1 MDILYLRTINK
12 TKIYLK
18 KVNYMLTNY
27 LKNIKKST
35 QQPIHNYLINKKKV
49 IKLLNKLNQVKSY
62 HYEKT
67 IYYKF
72 EQFFHTVSFLN
83 RHLNHWLS
91 LQSILVNHYHF
102 NDHFDYNKNLNDIN
116 YNTILLLYDV
126 SDKKLILRDIIQIW
140 DDPSFTKDTQSK
152 ILLSLNPNQPLP
164 QNWDLDQ
171 LIETAILNNTNENN
185 QTLNVEP
192 LIKQT
197 RENFSKNQSLNL
209 DEILNYEKQ
218 SS

>member
-1 MDILYLRTINK
+1 MDISYLRTINK

-18 KVNYMLTNY
+18 KVNYMLTSY

-72 EQFFHTVSFLN
+72 EQFFKTVSFLN
-83 RHLNHWLS
+83 MHLNHWLS
-91 LQSILVNHYHF
+91 LQSILVNHYQF
-102 NDHFDYNKNLNDIN
+102 NDRFDYNKNLNDIN
-116 YNTILLLYDV
+116 YNTIFLLYQV
-126 SDKKLILRDIIQIW
+126 SDKKLILRDIIEVW
-140 DDPSFTKDTQSK
+140 DDPSFSEETKSK
-152 ILLSLNPNQPLP
+152 ILFLLNPNEPLP
-164 QNWDLDQ
+164 KNWDLDDI
-171 LIETAILNNTNENN
+171 IETAILNNTNEDD
-185 QTLNVEP
+185 QKLNVEP

-209 DEILNYEKQ
+209 DELLKQ
-218 SS
+218 NQ

>member
-1 MDILYLRTINK
+1 MDISYLRTINK

-18 KVNYMLTNY
+18 KVNYMLTSY

-35 QQPIHNYLINKKKV
+35 QSPIQNYLINKKKV

-72 EQFFHTVSFLN
+72 EQFFKTVSFLN
-83 RHLNHWLS
+83 IHLNHWLS

-102 NDHFDYNKNLNDIN
+102 NDNFDYNKNLNDIN
-116 YNTILLLYDV
+116 YNTIFLLYQV
-126 SDKKLILRDIIQIW
+126 STPKLILRDIIEVW
-140 DDPSFTKDTQSK
+140 DDPSFSEETKSK
-152 ILLSLNPNQPLP
+152 ILLLLNPNEPLP
-164 QNWDLDQ
+164 KNWDLDDI
-171 LIETAILNNTNENN
+171 IETAILNNTNEDD
-185 QTLNVEP
+185 QKLNVEP

-209 DEILNYEKQ
+209 DELLKQ
-218 SS
+218 NQ